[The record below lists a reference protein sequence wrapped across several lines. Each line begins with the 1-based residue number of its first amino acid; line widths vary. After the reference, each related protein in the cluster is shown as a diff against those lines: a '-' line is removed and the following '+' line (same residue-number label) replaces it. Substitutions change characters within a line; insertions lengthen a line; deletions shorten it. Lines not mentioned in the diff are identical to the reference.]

1 MKNKRVLVTGASSGI
16 GASTAEEFLLQGAK
30 VGLHFNKNRTGAY
43 AIQKKFSERQ
53 CRLFQADFTKTDKV
67 LSLWKN
73 FVDWA
78 GGIDVLVNNAG
89 EINPMPLEELTE
101 EVWDSSF
108 QVNTKA
114 PFLLSKKA
122 FEYMKKNGSG
132 RIINISSIGVKF
144 GGSITTIHYSASK
157 AALEAITRSFAK
169 AGAQYNIL
177 VNAVQV
183 GVTDT
188 PLHKKIGRSDLSERI
203 SLIPLKRLAQ
213 PKEIARVILFLAAED
228 NSFITGTV
236 ICVSG
241 GE

>member
-43 AIQKKFSERQ
+43 AIQKKFPERQ
-53 CRLFQADFTKTDKV
+53 CRLFQADFTKTDRV

-89 EINPMPLEELTE
+89 EVNPVLLEELTE
-101 EVWDSSF
+101 EVWDSTF

-114 PFLLSKKA
+114 PFLLSQKA

-213 PKEIARVILFLAAED
+213 PKEIARVILFLAKEN